1 MIDLWKY
8 EYAGKVKIID
18 IDGNTFIGM
27 AQEVTDEEDRSDE
40 ERKEMGITIECDGA
54 LVEFYQSE
62 INSIERM

>member
-8 EYAGKVKIID
+8 EYSGKVKIVD
-18 IDGNTFIGM
+18 VDGNTFIGM
-27 AQEVTDEEDRSDE
+27 AQEVTDEGERSEE
-40 ERKEMGITIECDGA
+40 ERKEIGITIESNGA